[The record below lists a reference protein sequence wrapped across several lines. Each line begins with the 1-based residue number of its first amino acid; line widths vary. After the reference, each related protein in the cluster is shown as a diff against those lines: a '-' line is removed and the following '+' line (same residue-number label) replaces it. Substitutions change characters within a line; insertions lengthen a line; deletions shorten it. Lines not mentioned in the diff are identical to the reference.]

1 MLAALGLRVPSDM
14 EGRVLADLFE
24 KPPTVEFETPQQAQ
38 RAAYDEVYDEAERD
52 ALTRRLSDLGYLE

>member
-1 MLAALGLRVPSDM
+1 M

-52 ALTRRLSDLGYLE
+52 ALTRRLSDLGYLQ